1 MEISKF
7 TVVLGLIVIG
17 FMMSWHVLMRT
28 MKAGPNE
35 VLVISGRRRW
45 IRRAD
50 GTAFLVGFRMMKGGR
65 TFVWPFIERVD
76 RLSLEP
82 MNIGFSAQNV
92 QTKDNKRIDLNGLVT
107 VKIEATEMGIAMASQ
122 HFLSMTPEQVSV
134 FIKQYMEAKLCN
146 IAGMMASEDMF
157 ADRDKFINKL
167 RDSYSKEIGEMG
179 MKLVSISIA
188 ELVES
193 AVKPAPSLISV

>member
-1 MEISKF
+1 MEF
-7 TVVLGLIVIG
+7 TVSAAVIG
-17 FMMSWHVLMRT
+17 LLVISFMMMWSVLTRIV
-28 MKAGPNE
+28 KAGPNE

-65 TFVWPFIERVD
+65 TYVWPFIERVD
-76 RLSLEP
+76 RMSLEP
-82 MNIGFSAQNV
+82 LNIGFSAQNV
-92 QTKDNKRIDLNGLVT
+92 QTKDNKRIDINGLVT
-107 VKIEATEMGIAMASQ
+107 VKIEGTDMGIAMASQ
-122 HFLSMTPEQVSV
+122 HFLSMTPEQVSI

-146 IAGMMASEDMF
+146 IAGMMTSEDMF
-157 ADRDKFINKL
+157 ADRDKFMDKL
-167 RDSYSKEIGEMG
+167 RDSYGKEIGEMG